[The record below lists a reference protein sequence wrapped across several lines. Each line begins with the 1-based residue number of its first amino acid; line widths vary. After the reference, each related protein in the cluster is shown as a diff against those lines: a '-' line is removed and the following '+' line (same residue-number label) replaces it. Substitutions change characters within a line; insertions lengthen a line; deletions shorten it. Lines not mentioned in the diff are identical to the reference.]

1 MLKPHA
7 PSSPYRNPVCHFYF
21 QARDPNGD
29 HTFFFTIGY
38 AALYAGHHF
47 ITRLLNEIEDCETH
61 WLDND
66 QLLITHTPTLSTLLV
81 KGELEDAIEYQPTKE
96 EASWTIPHPDT
107 QALRRAIMFWSHSP
121 TSTTDD
127 KSTSS
132 TENAPSAGKTSKPTS
147 APKRHKMTKAPPTSD
162 QITVAQIAEQLNI
175 APNKARNILRKANI
189 QKPDNGWTFNTS
201 DPMVQTITKLL
212 QAG

>member
-21 QARDPNGD
+21 QARNPDGE

-47 ITRLLNEIEDCETH
+47 ITQLLETIEDCETH

-66 QLLITHTPTLSTLLV
+66 QLLITHTPTLSTLLI

-107 QALRRAIMFWSHSP
+107 NSLRRAIMFWSHSP
-121 TSTTDD
+121 TSTI
-127 KSTSS
+127 
-132 TENAPSAGKTSKPTS
+132 EEKPTS
-147 APKRHKMTKAPPTSD
+147 SVEKPKPQAPKRHKTTKAPAQSD

-175 APNKARNILRKANI
+175 APNKARNTLRKANI
-189 QKPDNGWTFNTS
+189 SKPTNGWTFNTN

>member
-21 QARDPNGD
+21 QARNPDGE

-47 ITRLLNEIEDCETH
+47 ITQLLERLEDCETH

-66 QLLITHTPTLSTLLV
+66 QLLITHTPSLSTLLI

-107 QALRRAIMFWSHSP
+107 QSLRRATTFWSHSL

-127 KSTSS
+127 KPTSS
-132 TENAPSAGKTSKPTS
+132 TESEKPSMQRSKPTS
-147 APKRHKMTKAPPTSD
+147 VPKRHKTTKAPAQSD
-162 QITVAQIAEQLNI
+162 QITVAQIAESLNI
-175 APNKARNILRKANI
+175 QPNKARNILRKANI
-189 QKPDNGWTFNTS
+189 SKPTQGWTFNTN
-201 DPMVQTITKLL
+201 DPQVANIRKLL

>member
-21 QARDPNGD
+21 QARDPNGE

-47 ITRLLNEIEDCETH
+47 ITSLLNEIEDCETH

-66 QLLITHTPTLSTLLV
+66 QLLITHTPTLSTLLI

-96 EASWTIPHPDT
+96 EAAWTIPHPDSLS
-107 QALRRAIMFWSHSP
+107 LRRATMFYLTP
-121 TSTTDD
+121 TSTTVDR
-127 KSTSS
+127 STSS
-132 TENAPSAGKTSKPTS
+132 TESEEPSKPTS
-147 APKRHKMTKAPPTSD
+147 APKRHKTTKAPPTSD

-175 APNKARNILRKANI
+175 APNKARNILRKASI
-189 QKPDNGWTFNTS
+189 SKPEQGWTFNTN
-201 DPMVQTITKLL
+201 DPQVDRIRKLL
-212 QAG
+212 SAG

>member
-7 PSSPYRNPVCHFYF
+7 PSSPTRPPVCHFYF
-21 QARDPNGD
+21 QARNPDGE

-47 ITRLLNEIEDCETH
+47 ITQLLESLEDCETH

-96 EASWTIPHPDT
+96 ESQWTIPHSDT
-107 QALRRAIMFWSHSP
+107 QSLRRAIMFWSHSP

-127 KSTSS
+127 KPTSS
-132 TENAPSAGKTSKPTS
+132 VEKPQ
-147 APKRHKMTKAPPTSD
+147 APKRHKTTKAPAQSD

-189 QKPDNGWTFNTS
+189 SKPTQGWTFNTN
-201 DPMVQTITKLL
+201 DPQVNVIRKLL

>member
-21 QARDPNGD
+21 QARNPDGE

-47 ITRLLNEIEDCETH
+47 ITQLLESLEDCETH

-107 QALRRAIMFWSHSP
+107 NSLRRAIMFWSHSP
-121 TSTTDD
+121 TSTIEE

-132 TENAPSAGKTSKPTS
+132 VEKPKPQ
-147 APKRHKMTKAPPTSD
+147 APKRHKTTKAPTQSD

-189 QKPDNGWTFNTS
+189 SKPENGWTFNTN
-201 DPMVQTITKLL
+201 DPQVNVIRKLL